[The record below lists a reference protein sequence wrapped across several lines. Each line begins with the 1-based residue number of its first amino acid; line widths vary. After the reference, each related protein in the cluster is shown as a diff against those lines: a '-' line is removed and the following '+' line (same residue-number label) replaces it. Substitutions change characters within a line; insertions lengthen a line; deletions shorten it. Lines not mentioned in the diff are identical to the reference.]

1 MGALVRREG
10 LALRPRHHA
19 ALLARRAD
27 DLDAGE
33 AAVIDLAGYREA
45 MGR

>member
-1 MGALVRREG
+1 LTLR
-10 LALRPRHHA
+10 ALRDDPRLSQDEMNKA
-19 ALLARRAD
+19 V
-27 DLDAGE
+27 